1 MATLIFSPGLAVRQ
15 ICGARRDLVFL
26 DADGWW
32 VWDGTSTDRV
42 LVDVFSIPI
51 DWGGHDLT
59 GVLQVLRADGPTW
72 SRWVGQADSY
82 EMLYRE
88 SLVYILHLMAGL
100 RHFGIRSAVF
110 HTSVS
115 HHLDTS
121 FVEIACAQR
130 GVPQVYLYNTSLDG
144 RILPIVQRQS
154 IADRAPLG
162 ILVSEQSATSEIAT
176 FVENKL
182 AGRRP
187 VHNQPVKRYYL
198 SPTAAVAYAVL
209 SPAQRF
215 VRRMLR
221 NRTGRSQKFWDDFPG
236 LSFGDQLRLVRRQKR
251 ALDFYDRHCEQ
262 VGAAGEPWV
271 RSGKGPALLIA
282 AHFQPEAA
290 CYPEGGAYNN
300 HLDIVLALREMGCQ
314 EPILYKEHFASYRYF
329 APIIGMSGAGM
340 YRSVA
345 YFERLQNLG
354 CKFLPPSMPL
364 TLDEAGN
371 HWYLPVT
378 MTGTVAL
385 ERSLFG
391 LPSIYAGRPW
401 YAGVPGATHIS
412 GAMALLAQGSEVTRK
427 SADTARQAFEFLD
440 AMLSRKTILNV
451 PGIGTGEALS
461 DRASMAVFDREFST
475 LLSKLPVASATAL
488 EAPTGRT

>member
-1 MATLIFSPGLAVRQ
+1 MRRIL
-15 ICGARRDLVFL
+15 GARPDVVFL

-32 VWDGTSTDRV
+32 VCDGSPARRV
-42 LVDVFSIPI
+42 LVDVFAIPI
-51 DWGGHDLT
+51 DWGGHDLA
-59 GVLQVLRADGPTW
+59 GVLQVLRSDGPTW

-110 HTSVS
+110 HTSVN

-130 GVPQVYLYNTSLDG
+130 GVPQVYLYNTSFGG
-144 RILPIVQRQS
+144 RLMPIVQRQS
-154 IADRAPLG
+154 IADRQPLG
-162 ILVSEQSATSEIAT
+162 VLVSDHRAASEIAT
-176 FVENKL
+176 FIENKL

-187 VHNQPVKRYYL
+187 VQNQPVKSYYL

-215 VRRMLR
+215 VRRVVR

-236 LSFGDQLRLVRRQKR
+236 LSLGDQLRLVRRQKR
-251 ALDFYDRHCEQ
+251 ALDFYDQHCER
-262 VGAAGEPWV
+262 VEPGGSGE
-271 RSGKGPALLIA
+271 GPALLIA

-290 CYPEGGAYNN
+290 CYPEGGAFNN
-300 HLDIVLALREMGCQ
+300 HLDIVLALRDMGHQ
-314 EPILYKEHFASYRYF
+314 APILYKEHFASYRYF

-345 YFERLQNLG
+345 YFERLQSLG
-354 CKFLPPSMPL
+354 CKFLPPTMPL

-371 HWYLPVT
+371 HWYLPIT
-378 MTGTVAL
+378 MTGTTAL

-391 LPSIYAGRPW
+391 LPTIYAGHPW

-412 GAMALLAQGSEVTRK
+412 GTMALLAEGPGVTRK
-427 SADTARQAFEFLD
+427 SEETARRAFEFID
-440 AMLSRKTILNV
+440 AMLSGTTIVNV
-451 PGIGTGEALS
+451 PGIGTGVPLE
-461 DRASMAVFDREFST
+461 DRASLETFDREFNV
-475 LLSKLPVASATAL
+475 LLEKLPAA
-488 EAPTGRT
+488 